1 MPLGPSASSITGMAQ
16 TRVPG
21 LSFFSVFGP

>member
-16 TRVPG
+16 TRAPG
-21 LSFFSVFGP
+21 FSFVSVSGP